1 MKKRSTLTELE
12 YKRKYDNIVRPVHW
26 DFAGKRGFRRGE
38 EWCRYVPESVVE
50 NENLKLPRDYGKKTD
65 HEPLELVDYVDDFDD
80 LDKLNLHPNTGCRS
94 GNVKILNARLNK
106 ASASCNPQCFR
117 IKKPGKYCNMG
128 TRNNSFSD
136 RRHIGVIEVV
146 SPKPSA

>member
-1 MKKRSTLTELE
+1 SLAELE

-50 NENLKLPRDYGKKTD
+50 NENLKLPRDYGNKTD

-80 LDKLNLHPNTGCRS
+80 PDKLNLHPNTGCHS
-94 GNVKILNARLNK
+94 GNVKILNTRLNK
-106 ASASCNPQCFR
+106 ASASCNLQCFR
-117 IKKPGKYCNMG
+117 IKKPGK
-128 TRNNSFSD
+128 
-136 RRHIGVIEVV
+136 
-146 SPKPSA
+146 